1 MRNEYAGVIKNLYN
15 SFAREWKESGK
26 KIIGYT
32 CSYVPEEVFHAAGML
47 PFRLG
52 GMDATA
58 HDISDTYFGP
68 FICSM
73 PKNILQLVG
82 EGRYKFLD
90 GMIVTPACDSMR
102 RIDECW
108 RKANKDIGGILPSF
122 FFHYSVPHKISDYS
136 LKWLEDETGRLI
148 KELENH
154 FDVKISAES
163 LRNSIRVY
171 NKGRMLL
178 NSIDEL
184 RYNENVPLS
193 GADALA
199 IVLAG
204 RAMPREIYNGILE
217 ETVKEFKECKTPITG
232 RKRIM
237 LVGSANDDVNLVKLI
252 EDEGAVVVS
261 DTVCFGSRFYRDL
274 VDENK
279 EPVSALAHR
288 YLNHESCPR
297 MIGKYQ
303 ERLNIVKQKA
313 EKARVDGV
321 ILQNIRFC
329 DLHGSENS
337 IYERDLEAIGIPCL
351 KIEREYGPLSD
362 SGRISLRVNAFL
374 EMLDKRK
381 EMI

>member
-1 MRNEYAGVIKNLYN
+1 MRKEYQETIANLYN
-15 SFAREWKESGK
+15 SYARQWKEDGK

-32 CSYVPEEVFHAAGML
+32 CSYVPEEIFHAAGML

-73 PKNILQLVG
+73 PKSILQLAG

-108 RKANKDIGGILPSF
+108 RKADKDIGGILPSF
-122 FFHYSVPHKISDYS
+122 FFHYSVPHKVSEYS
-136 LKWLEDETGRLI
+136 IKWLEDETRRLI

-154 FDVKISAES
+154 FGVTIPEES
-163 LRNSIRVY
+163 LKNSIKLY
-171 NKGRMLL
+171 NKGRVLL
-178 NSIDEL
+178 NRIDAL
-184 RYNENVPLS
+184 RCNENVPLS

-204 RAMPREIYNGILE
+204 RAMPRETYHGMLE
-217 ETVKEFKECKTPITG
+217 ETIKELETCTAPFTG
-232 RKRIM
+232 RKRI
-237 LVGSANDDVNLVKLI
+237 LLAGSANDDVNLLRII
-252 EDEGAVVVS
+252 EDEGAVVVA

-274 VDENK
+274 VDEDT
-279 EPVSALAHR
+279 EPVSALVRR
-288 YLNHESCPR
+288 YLSHESCPR
-297 MIGKYQ
+297 MIGKYH
-303 ERLNIVKQKA
+303 ERLTILKQKA
-313 EKARVDGV
+313 EKAGVDGV

-337 IYERDLEAIGIPCL
+337 IFERDLEATGIPCL